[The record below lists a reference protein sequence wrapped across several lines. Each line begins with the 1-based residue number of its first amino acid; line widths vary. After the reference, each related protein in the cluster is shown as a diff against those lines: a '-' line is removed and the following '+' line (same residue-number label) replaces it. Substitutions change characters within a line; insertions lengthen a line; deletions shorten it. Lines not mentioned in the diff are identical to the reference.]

1 MIGKLVLL
9 ALAIGKRNANNF
21 YGMGGTAGLHY
32 LLLLRIILLKNFC
45 LIAAYIMEGMNCSFI
60 NALTSSAFLP
70 TPL

>member
-32 LLLLRIILLKNFC
+32 LLLLRIILIKKLLFNRGLHNGRHELQLYQC
-45 LIAAYIMEGMNCSFI
+45 ID
-60 NALTSSAFLP
+60 
-70 TPL
+70 